1 MNQATRKT
9 AKRPAPHRASHHGS
23 HRGST
28 LLGLFV
34 GLALGLLIALGVA
47 WYLRQAPLPFE
58 NKYQPPPAKPA
69 APVAGSEPK
78 ALPLPGK
85 PTDAEAKPRF
95 DFYGILEGKQP
106 GTAAP
111 EGKPV
116 AAVPLPGVAKIPVP
130 ATESPVSEAPAVE
143 SVLYLQV
150 GAFQKSADAD
160 NTRAKLSLM
169 GFEAE
174 IQEAE
179 IPDKGKMYRVRTG
192 PYASAAEMNKAR
204 TALAQNG
211 IQASLVKVK

>member
-1 MNQATRKT
+1 MSKPANKP
-9 AKRPAPHRASHHGS
+9 AKRSVPPRASHH
-23 HRGST
+23 GST
-28 LLGLFV
+28 LLGLFM

-58 NKYQPPPAKPA
+58 NKYQPPPASSP

-106 GTAAP
+106 GTTAP

-116 AAVPLPGVAKIPVP
+116 DPAPLPGVVK
-130 ATESPVSEAPAVE
+130 APAPAPAAAASETVATN

-169 GFEAE
+169 GFDAE

-179 IPDKGKMYRVRTG
+179 IPDKGTMYRVRTG
-192 PYASAAEMNKAR
+192 PYATAAEMNKAR
-204 TALAQNG
+204 TALSQNG
-211 IQASLVKVK
+211 IQAALVKIQ